1 MTFPTTSESTAL
13 AQNQN
18 NSTTI
23 SKAFLSQSR
32 ESGGVAPTTGQND
45 SLVAKEKALV
55 VKPWAH
61 FVAGA

>member
-1 MTFPTTSESTAL
+1 MTFPTISESTAL

-18 NSTTI
+18 SSRTI
-23 SKAFLSQSR
+23 STAFLSQSR
-32 ESGGVAPTTGQND
+32 ESGGVAPIIGQND
-45 SLVAKEKALV
+45 PSIAKQKAPV